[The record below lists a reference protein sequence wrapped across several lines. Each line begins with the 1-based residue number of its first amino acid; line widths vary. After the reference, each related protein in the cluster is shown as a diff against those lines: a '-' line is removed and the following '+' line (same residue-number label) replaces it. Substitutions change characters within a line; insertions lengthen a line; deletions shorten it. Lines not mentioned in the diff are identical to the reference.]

1 MTKKELIKTVVAK
14 KPYRTRASEVEQI
27 INTTL
32 GEIRNSLVKDE
43 KVNIT
48 GFGSFTVEARKARDG
63 RNPRTGEAVLI
74 PACNVVKFKPG
85 KGLKESVN

>member
-1 MTKKELIKTVVAK
+1 MNKGELIKAVVAK

-32 GEIRNSLVKDE
+32 DEIKDSLGKGV

-48 GFGSFTVEARKARDG
+48 GFGSFTIEARKGRDG
-63 RNPRTGEAVLI
+63 RNPRTGAAVRI
-74 PACNVVKFKPG
+74 PACNVIKFKPG
-85 KGLKESVN
+85 KGLKKSVN